1 MVSDFK
7 FLNFGRVFNKTI
19 IVLELRASMAVY
31 HVTSN
36 ARSLIIV
43 HLSKSS
49 QE

>member
-7 FLNFGRVFNKTI
+7 FLYFGRVFNKTVT
-19 IVLELRASMAVY
+19 VLELRASMAVN

-43 HLSKSS
+43 KSS